1 MISVPDRPL
10 VLRALLPILP
20 LLLAGPLTLCA
31 QLRPLEPT
39 DVRAFHDARVRVQ
52 FGTAIYW
59 QQYASLT
66 GIKGRLIEVGDV
78 RTSWRSERFL
88 VEISGTIQRLF
99 REDTII
105 REPVAGVE
113 ESTIRRT
120 RRDAGDY
127 RIQTVLRLSGDT
139 SSATA
144 TVLRF
149 GTRLPTTDNRVGLE
163 RDQTDFFATVAGARA
178 IGDFYITAEAG
189 VGING
194 TRLSDK
200 EQSDVMIYAATLER
214 PGLKVSPF
222 FSVVG
227 QNDLHRRAIRGNE
240 DLGEIRAGVRVGRHR
255 WLTATIL
262 RGFHD
267 SSPELGVQLSAGIS
281 FGP

>member
-1 MISVPDRPL
+1 MISVADRFT
-10 VLRALLPILP
+10 VLRALLAILP
-20 LLLAGPLTLCA
+20 LLFAGPLTLYA

-39 DVRAFHDARVRVQ
+39 DVRAFDDARVRVQ
-52 FGTAIYW
+52 FGTAVYW

-66 GIKGRLIEVGDV
+66 GTKGRLIEIGDV
-78 RTSWRSERFL
+78 RTSWRSGRFL
-88 VEISGTIQRLF
+88 VEVSGTIQRLF

-127 RIQTVLRLSGDT
+127 RIQTVLRLIGDT
-139 SSATA
+139 ASTTA
-144 TVLRF
+144 VLRF

-163 RDQTDFFATVAGARA
+163 RDQTDFFATVTGARA
-178 IGDFYITAEAG
+178 FGGFYITAEAG

-194 TRLSDK
+194 TRLSDR

-214 PGLKVSPF
+214 RGTTLSPF
-222 FSVVG
+222 LSVVG

-240 DLGEIRAGVRVGRHR
+240 DLGEVRAGVRVGRQR

-262 RGFHD
+262 RGIAD